1 MLAPALLCLAL
12 CTEAGIRSSIQ
23 DQQTAGQSPEN
34 TADRDSPTVA
44 VGTRTYAGRY
54 TAVSRE
60 FLGIEYA
67 QPPTG
72 ALRWFPAQPLLPLS
86 SGPTTIDVG
95 SKFGPMCNQ
104 DWQFSP
110 NAGGMPLG
118 PNPDGSPQTF
128 GESCLVLNVYTPRN
142 ATASSKL
149 PVLVFGH
156 GGGDANGASSMGRPL
171 LLNGSNAVQAAP
183 HISVTINYRLAAMG
197 YLAHP
202 AFASEPNGSVGN
214 FGLTDHLQALRWV
227 KAHILRFGGDPTRIL
242 FFGQSSGANHALW
255 IPLMAPFRG
264 LVRAVASH
272 SACAQPFFNPDCGA
286 SQSKNVS
293 ETTAL
298 AYAKKNGCASGDDAT
313 VRTCLRAI
321 PAAELAKG
329 PSPFSGPKP
338 YYGSELLPDLP
349 YEMYQRGEFDHTVKI
364 MAGHNSGESVEMPDI
379 TTGRSRSTTH
389 WRRSGGPSP
398 TIRWQS
404 QRSCWRKRGSTTCLL
419 EETAAMRAPR
429 PVTLR
434 PAQRSLAAAGC
445 TRTSGKTSTCSAAR
459 MFFST
464 LSAPELRRLACH
476 RRRSTAGALMQS
488 SNAHLRPGGRSG
500 STAASIRWIYPGCSG
515 RSVASGLG

>member
-202 AFASEPNGSVGN
+202 AFASEPNGS
-214 FGLTDHLQALRWV
+214 
-227 KAHILRFGGDPTRIL
+227 
-242 FFGQSSGANHALW
+242 
-255 IPLMAPFRG
+255 
-264 LVRAVASH
+264 
-272 SACAQPFFNPDCGA
+272 
-286 SQSKNVS
+286 
-293 ETTAL
+293 TAL
-298 AYAKKNGCASGDDAT
+298 AMCMACAVKPMSVKVTRPMAAKMRTASAW
-313 VRTCLRAI
+313 L
-321 PAAELAKG
+321 
-329 PSPFSGPKP
+329 
-338 YYGSELLPDLP
+338 
-349 YEMYQRGEFDHTVKI
+349 
-364 MAGHNSGESVEMPDI
+364 
-379 TTGRSRSTTH
+379 
-389 WRRSGGPSP
+389 GG
-398 TIRWQS
+398 
-404 QRSCWRKRGSTTCLL
+404 
-419 EETAAMRAPR
+419 TAAFLKDSI
-429 PVTLR
+429 VSIL
-434 PAQRSLAAAGC
+434 C
-445 TRTSGKTSTCSAAR
+445 
-459 MFFST
+459 
-464 LSAPELRRLACH
+464 
-476 RRRSTAGALMQS
+476 STAL
-488 SNAHLRPGGRSG
+488 
-500 STAASIRWIYPGCSG
+500 
-515 RSVASGLG
+515 